1 MYLDLPH
8 VSTAMAELMD
18 ILKAPSGEELQTVK
32 KLSSVSRLQEFY
44 ERLEQYYLTDRSC
57 HRAHTAR
64 YLVC

>member
-1 MYLDLPH
+1 
-8 VSTAMAELMD
+8 MAEVMD

-44 ERLEQYYLTDRSC
+44 EHLEQYYLTDRSC
-57 HRAHTAR
+57 HRAHPAR